1 MAHGNQH
8 NEKSLRSKKLE
19 GEEMPTSPDEAIKIY
34 SIINEYMEISTAEEL
49 TRRLDDEVGQVSKNQ
64 SLKESL
70 EMLRALYE

>member
-1 MAHGNQH
+1 
-8 NEKSLRSKKLE
+8 
-19 GEEMPTSPDEAIKIY
+19 MPTSPDEAIKIY